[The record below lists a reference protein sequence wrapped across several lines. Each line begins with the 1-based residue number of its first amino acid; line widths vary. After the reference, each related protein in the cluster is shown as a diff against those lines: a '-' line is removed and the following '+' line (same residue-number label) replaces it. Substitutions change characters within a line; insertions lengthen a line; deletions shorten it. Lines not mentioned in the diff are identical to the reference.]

1 MDPQAVQRRRLVA
14 AGAVVALIV
23 LFAIVI
29 HSCDVSANKTALDT
43 YAQNVDTYV
52 GDSNALGSQLLTDL
66 GAGSSCSGPSGI
78 YQCVSTLA
86 NSAQTQL
93 QHVQSLNV
101 PPAMRQAQANMLLT
115 MKMRRD
121 GLRTIAGNIE
131 PAFATTSAQAS
142 VQLIATGMAHLFASD
157 VLYKGYAAPEIAAA
171 LHANGIQAGGAD
183 GPPINGGQFL
193 TNLGWLDKGFVAG
206 QLGVHL
212 PGTAPVQ
219 PPAIAV
225 VAVGTNTMAT
235 GATNHVLSTPP
246 QTFTISVKNTS
257 TTSLYAI
264 ACSIAI
270 KGSPVTGQGQL
281 NSLSAGQTSSCP
293 VTLGAAVTVG
303 TYKVT
308 ATVSAGPNPK
318 NRNAETFP
326 VDFVAA
332 GTSVPSRSP

>member
-1 MDPQAVQRRRLVA
+1 MDPQAIQRRRLIA

-23 LFAIVI
+23 LFALVI

-86 NSAQTQL
+86 NSAQAQL

-101 PPAMRQAQANMLLT
+101 PTAMRLAQTNMLLT
-115 MKMRRD
+115 MQMRRD

-131 PAFATTSAQAS
+131 PAFATSSTQSS

-157 VLYKGYAAPEIAAA
+157 VLYKGYALPEIVAA
-171 LHANGIQAGGAD
+171 LHANGIGGAN
-183 GPPINGGQFL
+183 GPAINGGQFL

-246 QTFTISVKNTS
+246 QTFTISVKNSS
-257 TTSLYAI
+257 TTSVYVI

-270 KGSPVTGQGQL
+270 KGSPVTGQGAL
-281 NSLSAGQTSSCP
+281 NSLSPGQTTSCP

-318 NRNAETFP
+318 NRNSETFP